1 MVDLNLMISTQLAT
15 WIVRLA
21 GAYLAAGVLFAVP
34 FAFRLVNRLDAV
46 AARGT
51 LPFRLL
57 LIPGATLLWPLLL
70 IRWLRG
76 VQSPPIERTAHRPLG
91 R

>member
-1 MVDLNLMISTQLAT
+1 MISTQIAT

-21 GAYLAAGVLFAVP
+21 GAYLAVGVLFAMP

-57 LIPGATLLWPLLL
+57 LLPGATLLWPLLL
-70 IRWLRG
+70 TRWLRR